1 MSVNIVTGYTGTPH
15 ITSDDDRERIASV
28 FGKGK
33 YVLPVGEQFDFQKMS
48 NNLILIRDGML
59 INQGTQMG
67 IELLDFEEI
76 TIDNGLVGTVR
87 NDFIVMRYE
96 KDETST
102 VESANIIVIKGT
114 SGDTAVDPTYQT
126 GNILDGGDLIDDFP
140 LYRVK
145 IEGVTIKAVEPLFE
159 VIDYDL
165 ESINNTVNAE
175 GNAIDRLNTRMNT
188 AEMEIDGKQ
197 AKLVAGQNITF
208 KQNADGTVTINST
221 GGGGSGGGGTRI
233 QEKTDIYAEHAT
245 VTTSAVGEVTT

>member
-33 YVLPVGEQFDFQKMS
+33 YVLPVGEQFGFQKMS
-48 NNLILIRDGML
+48 NNLILVRDGML

-87 NDFIVMRYE
+87 NDLIVMRYE

-102 VESANIIVIKGT
+102 VESANITVIKGT
-114 SGDTAVDPTYQT
+114 NGDTAVDPTYQT

-165 ESINNTVNAE
+165 ESIKNTVNAE
-175 GNAIDRLNTRMNT
+175 GSAIDRLNTRMNT

-197 AKLVAGQNITF
+197 AKLVAGQNITL

>member
-15 ITSDDDRERIASV
+15 ITSDDDRERVASV

-33 YVLPVGEQFDFQKMS
+33 YVLPVGEQFGFQKMS

-67 IELLDFEEI
+67 IELIDFEEV
-76 TIDNGLVGTVR
+76 TIDNGLIGVNR
-87 NDFIVMRYE
+87 NDLIVMRYS

-102 VESANIIVIKGT
+102 IESADIVVIKGV
-114 SGDTAVDPTYQT
+114 SGDTAVDPSYIS
-126 GNILDGGDLIDDFP
+126 GNILDGGDLVDDFP

-145 IEGVTIKAVEPLFE
+145 IEGTVIKSIEPLFT
-159 VIDYDL
+159 VIDCDL
-165 ESINNTVNAE
+165 ESMKATIDRE
-175 GNAIDRLNTRMNT
+175 GVAIDNLSSRMSR
-188 AEMEIDGKQ
+188 AEVSLDGKQ

-221 GGGGSGGGGTRI
+221 GGGSSGGGARI

>member
-33 YVLPVGEQFDFQKMS
+33 YVLPVGEQFGFQKMS

-76 TIDNGLVGTVR
+76 TIDNGLLGTNR
-87 NDFIVMRYE
+87 HDIIVMRYE
-96 KDETST
+96 KNEETLLEKASLA
-102 VESANIIVIKGT
+102 VVKGVN
-114 SGDTAVDPTYQT
+114 SSEPFDPDVTE

-145 IEGVTIKAVEPLFE
+145 IDGVTIKAVEPLFE

-165 ESINNTVNAE
+165 ESIKNTVNTE
-175 GNAIDRLNTRMNT
+175 GSAIDRLNTRMNT
-188 AEMEIDGKQ
+188 AEMRIDGKQ
-197 AKLVAGQNITF
+197 AKLVAGQNITL

-221 GGGGSGGGGTRI
+221 GGGGSGGGGARI

>member
-165 ESINNTVNAE
+165 ESIKNTVSAE
-175 GNAIDRLNTRMNT
+175 GSAIDRLNTRMNT
-188 AEMEIDGKQ
+188 AETRIDGKQ

>member
-15 ITSDDDRERIASV
+15 ITSDDDRERIASA

-165 ESINNTVNAE
+165 ESIKNTVNAE
-175 GNAIDRLNTRMNT
+175 GNAIDRLNTRMNA

-197 AKLVAGQNITF
+197 AKLVAGQNITL

>member
-165 ESINNTVNAE
+165 ESIKNTVNAE
-175 GNAIDRLNTRMNT
+175 GIAIDRLNTRMNT
-188 AEMEIDGKQ
+188 AETRIDGKQ

>member
-165 ESINNTVNAE
+165 ESIKNTVSAE
-175 GNAIDRLNTRMNT
+175 GIAIDRLNTRMNT
-188 AEMEIDGKQ
+188 AETRIDGKQ
-197 AKLVAGQNITF
+197 AKLVAGQNITL

-245 VTTSAVGEVTT
+245 VTASAVGEVTT